1 LLTAR
6 FAGTIGGWTEPRCTS
21 IMRRRFFLVVNTGA
35 GLSRPWLVD
44 EVTAALERSGASVAR
59 ETLGDF
65 HEIRRLVGA
74 AARSLRYDVVVAA
87 GGDGTIRAAAAG
99 ISGTDVPL
107 AIIPCGTAN
116 VLAQE
121 IGLKATPKL
130 VCHMLRNGPQL
141 PVSYGRANGEPFL
154 LMAGAGFDARVVG
167 GLNHTLK
174 GRIGKAA
181 YTGPVLGALLQPL
194 DTLSVT
200 IDKRSYD
207 ASWVVIANAR
217 HYAGRLVLAPRT
229 GIHQRGL
236 EAVLFTA
243 RSRAV
248 LLAQLLSLLRGRLH
262 ARAGSHGDVAMFQ
275 CSHVKISA
283 PGPVPVQIDGDPF
296 GVTPLEAQAG
306 TDAIHLIVPANT
318 LTANLQ

>member
-1 LLTAR
+1 
-6 FAGTIGGWTEPRCTS
+6 
-21 IMRRRFFLVVNTGA
+21 MRRRFFLVVNTGA
-35 GLSRPWLVD
+35 GLSRPWLVE
-44 EVTAALERSGASVAR
+44 EVTSALERAGASVAR
-59 ETLGDF
+59 ETLGEF
-65 HEIRRLVGA
+65 AQIRRLVRT
-74 AARSLRYDVVVAA
+74 AARSQRYDVVVAA

-107 AIIPCGTAN
+107 GIIPCGTAN

-121 IGLKATPKL
+121 IGLKATPEL
-130 VCHMLRNGPQL
+130 VCDMLRNGPQL
-141 PVSYGRANGEPFL
+141 PIACARANGEPFL

-167 GLNHTLK
+167 GLNHGLK

-181 YTGPVLGALLQPL
+181 YAGPVLGALLRPL

-200 IDKRSYD
+200 IDKKSYD

-217 HYAGRLVLAPRT
+217 HYAGRFVLAPRT

-243 RSRAV
+243 RNRAV
-248 LLAQLLSLLRGRLH
+248 LLGQLLSLLRGRLDK
-262 ARAGSHGDVAMFQ
+262 RAGRHGDVAMHQ

-283 PGPVPVQIDGDPF
+283 PVPVPVQIDGDPF
-296 GVTPLEAQAG
+296 GVTPLEAQTG
-306 TDAIHLIVPANT
+306 TDAIHLIVPAST
-318 LTANLQ
+318 LSGSP

>member
-1 LLTAR
+1 
-6 FAGTIGGWTEPRCTS
+6 
-21 IMRRRFFLVVNTGA
+21 MRRRFFLAVNTGA

-44 EVTAALERSGASVAR
+44 EVTAALERTGASVAR
-59 ETLGDF
+59 ETLGEF
-65 HEIRRLVGA
+65 AQIRRLVGA
-74 AARSLRYDVVVAA
+74 AARSLHYDAIVVA

-99 ISGTDVPL
+99 LSGTDVPL

-121 IGLKATPKL
+121 IGLKATPEL
-130 VCHMLRNGPQL
+130 VCQMLRNGPQV
-141 PVSYGRANGEPFL
+141 PMACARANGEPFL

-167 GLNHTLK
+167 GLNHALK

-181 YTGPVLGALLQPL
+181 YTGPVLGALLRPL

-200 IDKRSYD
+200 IDKRSYA

-217 HYAGRLVLAPRT
+217 HYAGRFVLAPRT

-243 RSRAV
+243 RSRTV
-248 LLAQLLSLLRGRLH
+248 LIGQLLSLLRGRLD
-262 ARAGSHGDVAMFQ
+262 ARAGQHGDVAMYQ
-275 CSHVKISA
+275 CSHVKVSA
-283 PGPVPVQIDGDPF
+283 PGPVPVQIDGDAF

-306 TDAIHLIVPANT
+306 TDAIHLIVPAST
-318 LTANLQ
+318 LMGAP

>member
-1 LLTAR
+1 MA
-6 FAGTIGGWTEPRCTS
+6 ATS

-35 GLSRPWLVD
+35 GLSRPRLVD
-44 EVTAALERSGASVAR
+44 EVTAALERTGVSVAR
-59 ETLGDF
+59 ETLSEF
-65 HEIRRLVGA
+65 AQIRRLVGA

-121 IGLKATPKL
+121 IGLKATPEL
-130 VCHMLRNGPQL
+130 VCQMLRSGPQRTIACA
-141 PVSYGRANGEPFL
+141 RANDEPFL

-167 GLNHTLK
+167 GLNHALK

-181 YTGPVLGALLQPL
+181 YTGPVLGALLRPL
-194 DTLSVT
+194 DTLSIT
-200 IDKRSYD
+200 IDNRSYE

-217 HYAGRLVLAPRT
+217 HYAGRFVLAPRT

-248 LLAQLLSLLRGRLH
+248 LLGQLLSLLRGRLD
-262 ARAGSHGDVAMFQ
+262 ARAGLHGDVAMYP

-283 PGPVPVQIDGDPF
+283 TGPVPVQIDGDPF

-306 TDAIHLIVPANT
+306 TDAIQLIVPANT
-318 LTANLQ
+318 LRRRP

>member
-1 LLTAR
+1 LPALSA
-6 FAGTIGGWTEPRCTS
+6 AGLNLAATS
-21 IMRRRFFLVVNTGA
+21 TMRRRFFLVVNTGA

-44 EVTAALERSGASVAR
+44 EVTAALERTGATVAR
-59 ETLGDF
+59 ESLGEF
-65 HEIRRLVGA
+65 SQIRRLVGA
-74 AARSLRYDVVVAA
+74 AARSQRYDVVVAA

-121 IGLKATPKL
+121 IGLKATPEL
-130 VCHMLRNGPQL
+130 VCQMLRNGPQR
-141 PVSYGRANGEPFL
+141 PIACARANDEPFL

-167 GLNHTLK
+167 GLNHALK
-174 GRIGKAA
+174 GLIGKAA
-181 YTGPVLGALLQPL
+181 YTGPVLGALLRPL
-194 DTLSVT
+194 DTLSIT
-200 IDKRSYD
+200 IDNRSYE

-217 HYAGRLVLAPRT
+217 HYAGRFVLAPRT

-248 LLAQLLSLLRGRLH
+248 LLGQLLSLLRGRLD
-262 ARAGSHGDVAMFQ
+262 ARAGRHGDVAMYP

-296 GVTPLEAQAG
+296 GATPLEARAG
-306 TDAIHLIVPANT
+306 TDAIRLIVPAST
-318 LTANLQ
+318 PRPRP

>member
-1 LLTAR
+1 
-6 FAGTIGGWTEPRCTS
+6 
-21 IMRRRFFLVVNTGA
+21 MRRRFFLVVNTGA

-44 EVTAALERSGASVAR
+44 EVTAALERTGASVAR
-59 ETLGDF
+59 ESLGEF
-65 HEIRRLVGA
+65 SQIRRLVGA

-121 IGLKATPKL
+121 IGLKATPDL
-130 VCHMLRNGPQL
+130 VCQMLRTGPQR
-141 PVSYGRANGEPFL
+141 PIACARANDEPFL

-167 GLNHTLK
+167 GLNHALK

-181 YTGPVLGALLQPL
+181 YTGPVLGALLRPL
-194 DTLSVT
+194 DTLSIT
-200 IDKRSYD
+200 IDNRSYE

-217 HYAGRLVLAPRT
+217 HYAGRFVLAPRT

-243 RSRAV
+243 KSRAV
-248 LLAQLLSLLRGRLH
+248 LLGQLVSLLRGRLD
-262 ARAGSHGDVAMFQ
+262 ARAGRHGDVAMYP

-296 GVTPLEAQAG
+296 GATPLEARAG
-306 TDAIHLIVPANT
+306 TDAIRLIVPAST
-318 LTANLQ
+318 PMPRP

>member
-1 LLTAR
+1 
-6 FAGTIGGWTEPRCTS
+6 
-21 IMRRRFFLVVNTGA
+21 MRRRFFLVVNTGA
-35 GLSRPWLVD
+35 GLSRSWLVD
-44 EVTAALERSGASVAR
+44 EVTAALERTGASVAR
-59 ETLGDF
+59 ESLGEF
-65 HEIRRLVGA
+65 SQIRRLVGA

-99 ISGTDVPL
+99 IAGTDVPL

-121 IGLKATPKL
+121 IGLKATPEL
-130 VCHMLRNGPQL
+130 VCQMLRNGPQR
-141 PVSYGRANGEPFL
+141 PIACARANDEPFL

-167 GLNHTLK
+167 GLNHALK

-181 YTGPVLGALLQPL
+181 YTGPVLGALLRPL
-194 DTLSVT
+194 DTLSIT
-200 IDKRSYD
+200 IDNRSYE

-217 HYAGRLVLAPRT
+217 HYAGRFVLAPRT
-229 GIHQRGL
+229 GIHQPGL

-248 LLAQLLSLLRGRLH
+248 LLGQLLSLLRGRLD
-262 ARAGSHGDVAMFQ
+262 ARAGRHGDVAMYP

-296 GVTPLEAQAG
+296 GATPLEARAG
-306 TDAIHLIVPANT
+306 TDAIRLIVPAST
-318 LTANLQ
+318 PTARP

>member
-1 LLTAR
+1 LNLA
-6 FAGTIGGWTEPRCTS
+6 ATS

-35 GLSRPWLVD
+35 GLSRPRLVD
-44 EVTAALERSGASVAR
+44 EVTAALERTGASVAR
-59 ETLGDF
+59 ETLNEF
-65 HEIRRLVGA
+65 AQIRRLVGA

-121 IGLKATPKL
+121 IGLKATPEL
-130 VCHMLRNGPQL
+130 VCQMLRSGPQRTIACA
-141 PVSYGRANGEPFL
+141 RANDEPFL

-167 GLNHTLK
+167 GLNHALK

-181 YTGPVLGALLQPL
+181 YTGPVLGALLRPL
-194 DTLSVT
+194 DTLSIT
-200 IDKRSYD
+200 IDNRSYE

-217 HYAGRLVLAPRT
+217 HYAGRFVLAPRT

-248 LLAQLLSLLRGRLH
+248 WLGQLLSLLRGRLD
-262 ARAGSHGDVAMFQ
+262 ARAGRHGDVAMYP

-306 TDAIHLIVPANT
+306 TDAIHLIVPAST
-318 LTANLQ
+318 LRRRS

>member
-1 LLTAR
+1 LNLAATR
-6 FAGTIGGWTEPRCTS
+6 

-35 GLSRPWLVD
+35 GLSRPWLVE
-44 EVTAALERSGASVAR
+44 EVTAALERAGASVAR
-59 ETLGDF
+59 ETLGEF
-65 HEIRRLVGA
+65 AQIRRLVRT
-74 AARSLRYDVVVAA
+74 AARSQRYDVVVAA

-121 IGLKATPKL
+121 IGLKATPEL
-130 VCHMLRNGPQL
+130 VCDMLRNGPQL
-141 PVSYGRANGEPFL
+141 PIACASANGEPFL

-167 GLNHTLK
+167 GLNHALK

-181 YTGPVLGALLQPL
+181 YAGPVLGALLRPL

-200 IDKRSYD
+200 IDKQSYD

-217 HYAGRLVLAPRT
+217 HYAGRFVLAPRT

-243 RSRAV
+243 RNRAV
-248 LLAQLLSLLRGRLH
+248 LLGQLLSLLRGRLD
-262 ARAGSHGDVAMFQ
+262 ARAGRHGDVAMYQ

-283 PGPVPVQIDGDPF
+283 PVPVPVQIDGDPF
-296 GVTPLEAQAG
+296 GVTPLEARTG
-306 TDAIHLIVPANT
+306 TDAIHLIVPAST
-318 LTANLQ
+318 LSGRP

>member
-1 LLTAR
+1 
-6 FAGTIGGWTEPRCTS
+6 
-21 IMRRRFFLVVNTGA
+21 MRRRFFLVVNTGA

-44 EVTAALERSGASVAR
+44 EVTAALERTGATVAR
-59 ETLGDF
+59 ETLGEF
-65 HEIRRLVGA
+65 AQIRRLVGA

-121 IGLKATPKL
+121 IGLKATPER
-130 VCHMLRNGPQL
+130 VCDMLRNGPQRL
-141 PVSYGRANGEPFL
+141 IACARANDEPFL

-167 GLNHTLK
+167 GLNHALK

-181 YTGPVLGALLQPL
+181 YTGPVLGALLRPL
-194 DTLSVT
+194 DTLSIM
-200 IDKRSYD
+200 IDNRSYE

-217 HYAGRLVLAPRT
+217 HYAGRFVLAPRT

-243 RSRAV
+243 RSRAI
-248 LLAQLLSLLRGRLH
+248 LLGQLLSLLRGRLD
-262 ARAGSHGDVAMFQ
+262 ARASRHGDVAMYS

-306 TDAIHLIVPANT
+306 TDAIHLIVPDST
-318 LTANLQ
+318 LRGKP

>member
-1 LLTAR
+1 
-6 FAGTIGGWTEPRCTS
+6 
-21 IMRRRFFLVVNTGA
+21 MRRRFFLVVNTGA

-44 EVTAALERSGASVAR
+44 EVTAALERTGASVAR
-59 ETLGDF
+59 ESLGEF
-65 HEIRRLVGA
+65 SQIRRMVGA

-121 IGLKATPKL
+121 IGLKATPEL
-130 VCHMLRNGPQL
+130 VCQMLRNGPQR
-141 PVSYGRANGEPFL
+141 PIACARANDEPFL
-154 LMAGAGFDARVVG
+154 LMVGAGFDARVVG
-167 GLNHTLK
+167 GLNHALK

-181 YTGPVLGALLQPL
+181 YTGPVLGALLRPL
-194 DTLSVT
+194 DTLSIT
-200 IDKRSYD
+200 IDNRSYE

-217 HYAGRLVLAPRT
+217 HYAGRFVLAPRT

-248 LLAQLLSLLRGRLH
+248 LLGQLLSLLRGRLD
-262 ARAGSHGDVAMFQ
+262 ARAGRHGDVAMYP

-296 GVTPLEAQAG
+296 GATPLEARAG
-306 TDAIHLIVPANT
+306 TDAIRLIVPAST
-318 LTANLQ
+318 PMPRP

>member
-1 LLTAR
+1 
-6 FAGTIGGWTEPRCTS
+6 
-21 IMRRRFFLVVNTGA
+21 MRRRFFLVVNTGA
-35 GLSRPWLVD
+35 GLSRPRLVD
-44 EVTAALERSGASVAR
+44 EVTAALERTGASVAR
-59 ETLGDF
+59 ETLNEF
-65 HEIRRLVGA
+65 AQIRRLVGA

-99 ISGTDVPL
+99 INGTDVPL

-121 IGLKATPKL
+121 IGLKATPEL
-130 VCHMLRNGPQL
+130 VCQMLRSGPQRTIACA
-141 PVSYGRANGEPFL
+141 RANDEPFL

-167 GLNHTLK
+167 GLNHALK
-174 GRIGKAA
+174 ARIGKAA
-181 YTGPVLGALLQPL
+181 YTGPVLGALLRPL
-194 DTLSVT
+194 DTLSIT
-200 IDKRSYD
+200 IDNRSFE

-217 HYAGRLVLAPRT
+217 HYAGRFVLAPRT

-243 RSRAV
+243 RNRAV
-248 LLAQLLSLLRGRLH
+248 LLGQLLSLLRGRLD
-262 ARAGSHGDVAMFQ
+262 ARAGRHGDVAMYP

-296 GVTPLEAQAG
+296 GVTPLDAQAG
-306 TDAIHLIVPANT
+306 TDAIHLIVPAST
-318 LTANLQ
+318 LRRRS

>member
-1 LLTAR
+1 LNLA
-6 FAGTIGGWTEPRCTS
+6 ATS

-35 GLSRPWLVD
+35 GLSRPRLVD
-44 EVTAALERSGASVAR
+44 EVTAALERTGAFVAR
-59 ETLGDF
+59 ETLSEF
-65 HEIRRLVGA
+65 AQIRRLVGA

-121 IGLKATPKL
+121 IGLKATPEV
-130 VCHMLRNGPQL
+130 VCQMLRSGPQRTIACA
-141 PVSYGRANGEPFL
+141 RANDEPFL
-154 LMAGAGFDARVVG
+154 LMVGAGFDARVVG
-167 GLNHTLK
+167 GLNHALK

-181 YTGPVLGALLQPL
+181 YTGPVLGALLRPL
-194 DTLSVT
+194 DTLSIT
-200 IDKRSYD
+200 IDNRSYE

-217 HYAGRLVLAPRT
+217 HYAGRFVLAPRT

-248 LLAQLLSLLRGRLH
+248 LLGQLLSLLRGRLD
-262 ARAGSHGDVAMFQ
+262 ARAGRHGDVAMYP

-306 TDAIHLIVPANT
+306 TDAIHLIVPAST
-318 LTANLQ
+318 VRRRP

>member
-1 LLTAR
+1 
-6 FAGTIGGWTEPRCTS
+6 
-21 IMRRRFFLVVNTGA
+21 MRRRFFLVVNTGA
-35 GLSRPWLVD
+35 GLSRPWLVE
-44 EVTAALERSGASVAR
+44 EVTAALERAGASVAR
-59 ETLGDF
+59 ETLGEF
-65 HEIRRLVGA
+65 AQIRRLVQT
-74 AARSLRYDVVVAA
+74 AARSQRYDVVVAA

-121 IGLKATPKL
+121 IGLKATPEL
-130 VCHMLRNGPQL
+130 VCDMLRNGPQL
-141 PVSYGRANGEPFL
+141 PIACARANGEPFL

-167 GLNHTLK
+167 GLNHALK

-181 YTGPVLGALLQPL
+181 YAGPVLDALLRPL
-194 DTLSVT
+194 DTLNVT
-200 IDKRSYD
+200 IDKQSYD

-217 HYAGRLVLAPRT
+217 HYAGRFVLAPRT

-243 RSRAV
+243 RNRAV
-248 LLAQLLSLLRGRLH
+248 LLGQLLSLLRGRLD
-262 ARAGSHGDVAMFQ
+262 ARAGRHGDVAMYQ

-283 PGPVPVQIDGDPF
+283 PVPVPVQIDGDPF
-296 GVTPLEAQAG
+296 GVTPLEAQTG
-306 TDAIHLIVPANT
+306 TDTIHLIVPASR
-318 LTANLQ
+318 LSGRP

>member
-1 LLTAR
+1 
-6 FAGTIGGWTEPRCTS
+6 
-21 IMRRRFFLVVNTGA
+21 M
-35 GLSRPWLVD
+35 
-44 EVTAALERSGASVAR
+44 
-59 ETLGDF
+59 
-65 HEIRRLVGA
+65 
-74 AARSLRYDVVVAA
+74 
-87 GGDGTIRAAAAG
+87 
-99 ISGTDVPL
+99 SGTDVPL

-121 IGLKATPKL
+121 IGLKATPER
-130 VCHMLRNGPQL
+130 VCHMLRNGPQRL
-141 PVSYGRANGEPFL
+141 IACARANDEPFL

-167 GLNHTLK
+167 GLNHALK

-181 YTGPVLGALLQPL
+181 YTGPVLGALLRPL
-194 DTLSVT
+194 DTLSIM
-200 IDKRSYD
+200 IDNRSYE

-217 HYAGRLVLAPRT
+217 HYAGRFVLAPRT

-248 LLAQLLSLLRGRLH
+248 LLGQLLSLLRGRLD
-262 ARAGSHGDVAMFQ
+262 ARAGRHGDVAMYP

-306 TDAIHLIVPANT
+306 TDAIHLIVPDST
-318 LTANLQ
+318 LRGKP

>member
-1 LLTAR
+1 
-6 FAGTIGGWTEPRCTS
+6 
-21 IMRRRFFLVVNTGA
+21 MRRRFFLVVNTGA

-44 EVTAALERSGASVAR
+44 EVTAALERTGATVAR
-59 ETLGDF
+59 ESLGEF
-65 HEIRRLVGA
+65 SQIRRLVGA
-74 AARSLRYDVVVAA
+74 AARSQRYDVVVAA

-121 IGLKATPKL
+121 IGLKATPEL
-130 VCHMLRNGPQL
+130 VCQMLRNGPQR
-141 PVSYGRANGEPFL
+141 PIACARANDEPFL

-167 GLNHTLK
+167 GLNHALK
-174 GRIGKAA
+174 GLIGKAA
-181 YTGPVLGALLQPL
+181 YTGPVLGALLRPL
-194 DTLSVT
+194 DTLSIT
-200 IDKRSYD
+200 IDNRSYE

-217 HYAGRLVLAPRT
+217 HYAGRFVLAPRT

-248 LLAQLLSLLRGRLH
+248 LLGQLLSLLRGRLD
-262 ARAGSHGDVAMFQ
+262 ARAGRHGDVAMYP

-283 PGPVPVQIDGDPF
+283 TGPVPVQIDGDPF
-296 GVTPLEAQAG
+296 GATPLEARAG
-306 TDAIHLIVPANT
+306 TDAIRLIVPAST
-318 LTANLQ
+318 PRPRP

>member
-1 LLTAR
+1 
-6 FAGTIGGWTEPRCTS
+6 
-21 IMRRRFFLVVNTGA
+21 MRRRFFLVVNTGA
-35 GLSRPWLVD
+35 GLSRPRLVD
-44 EVTAALERSGASVAR
+44 EVTAALERTGASVAR
-59 ETLGDF
+59 ETLNEF
-65 HEIRRLVGA
+65 AQIRRLVGA

-121 IGLKATPKL
+121 IGLKATPEL
-130 VCHMLRNGPQL
+130 VCQMLRSGPQRTIACA
-141 PVSYGRANGEPFL
+141 RANDEPFL

-167 GLNHTLK
+167 GLNHALK

-181 YTGPVLGALLQPL
+181 YTGPVLGALLRPL
-194 DTLSVT
+194 DTLSIT
-200 IDKRSYD
+200 IDNRSFE

-217 HYAGRLVLAPRT
+217 HYAGRFVLAPRT

-243 RSRAV
+243 RNRAV
-248 LLAQLLSLLRGRLH
+248 LLGQLLSLLRGRLD
-262 ARAGSHGDVAMFQ
+262 ARAGRHGDVAMYP

-296 GVTPLEAQAG
+296 GVTPLDAQAG
-306 TDAIHLIVPANT
+306 TDAIHLIVPAST
-318 LTANLQ
+318 LRRRS

>member
-1 LLTAR
+1 
-6 FAGTIGGWTEPRCTS
+6 
-21 IMRRRFFLVVNTGA
+21 MRRRFFLVVNTGA
-35 GLSRPWLVD
+35 GLSRPRLVD
-44 EVTAALERSGASVAR
+44 EVTAALERTGASVAR
-59 ETLGDF
+59 ETLNEF
-65 HEIRRLVGA
+65 AQIRRLVGA

-121 IGLKATPKL
+121 IGLKATPEL
-130 VCHMLRNGPQL
+130 VCQMLRSGPQRTIACA
-141 PVSYGRANGEPFL
+141 RANDEPFL

-167 GLNHTLK
+167 GLNHALK
-174 GRIGKAA
+174 ARIGKAA
-181 YTGPVLGALLQPL
+181 YTGPVLGALLRPL
-194 DTLSVT
+194 DTLSIT
-200 IDKRSYD
+200 IDNRSFE

-217 HYAGRLVLAPRT
+217 HYAGRFVLAPRT

-243 RSRAV
+243 RNRAV
-248 LLAQLLSLLRGRLH
+248 LLGQLLSLLRGRLD
-262 ARAGSHGDVAMFQ
+262 ARAGRHGDVAMYP

-296 GVTPLEAQAG
+296 GVTPLDAQAG
-306 TDAIHLIVPANT
+306 TDAIHLIVPAST
-318 LTANLQ
+318 LRRRS

>member
-1 LLTAR
+1 
-6 FAGTIGGWTEPRCTS
+6 
-21 IMRRRFFLVVNTGA
+21 MRRRFFLVVNTGA
-35 GLSRPWLVD
+35 GLSRPWLVE
-44 EVTAALERSGASVAR
+44 EVTAALERAGASVAR
-59 ETLGDF
+59 ETLGEF
-65 HEIRRLVGA
+65 AQIRRLVRT
-74 AARSLRYDVVVAA
+74 AARSQRYDVVVAA

-121 IGLKATPKL
+121 IGLKATPEL
-130 VCHMLRNGPQL
+130 VCDMLRNGPQL
-141 PVSYGRANGEPFL
+141 PIACASANGEPFL

-167 GLNHTLK
+167 GLNHALK

-181 YTGPVLGALLQPL
+181 YAGPVLGALLRPL

-200 IDKRSYD
+200 IDKQSYD

-217 HYAGRLVLAPRT
+217 HYAGRFVLAPRT

-243 RSRAV
+243 RNRAV
-248 LLAQLLSLLRGRLH
+248 LLGQLLSLLRGRLD
-262 ARAGSHGDVAMFQ
+262 ARAGRHGDVAMYQ

-283 PGPVPVQIDGDPF
+283 PVPVPVQIDGDPF
-296 GVTPLEAQAG
+296 GVTPLEARTG
-306 TDAIHLIVPANT
+306 TDAIHLIVPAST
-318 LTANLQ
+318 LSGRP

>member
-1 LLTAR
+1 LNLA
-6 FAGTIGGWTEPRCTS
+6 ATS

-35 GLSRPWLVD
+35 GLSRPRLVD
-44 EVTAALERSGASVAR
+44 EVTAALERTGASVAR
-59 ETLGDF
+59 ETLNEF
-65 HEIRRLVGA
+65 AQIRRLVGA

-121 IGLKATPKL
+121 IGLKATPEL
-130 VCHMLRNGPQL
+130 VCQMLRSGPQRTIACA
-141 PVSYGRANGEPFL
+141 RANDEPFL

-167 GLNHTLK
+167 GLNHALK
-174 GRIGKAA
+174 ARIGKAA
-181 YTGPVLGALLQPL
+181 YTGPVLGALLRPL
-194 DTLSVT
+194 DTLSIT
-200 IDKRSYD
+200 IDNRSFE

-217 HYAGRLVLAPRT
+217 HYAGRFVLAPRT

-243 RSRAV
+243 RNRAV
-248 LLAQLLSLLRGRLH
+248 LLGQLLSLLRGRLD
-262 ARAGSHGDVAMFQ
+262 ARAGRHGDVAMYP

-296 GVTPLEAQAG
+296 GVTPLDAQAG
-306 TDAIHLIVPANT
+306 TDAIHLIVPAST
-318 LTANLQ
+318 LRRRS